1 VVGGNERALCS
12 PCLISVNDFLR
23 GGGLCWWWVLVVGVG
38 VLVVGV
44 CVEVVLVCGVCFF
57 VDVCFFEICFLVKIS
72 GNYTFLIH
80 IPSNFFNGK
89 S

>member
-1 VVGGNERALCS
+1 
-12 PCLISVNDFLR
+12 VNDFLR
-23 GGGLCWWWVLVVGVG
+23 GGGLCWWW

>member
-1 VVGGNERALCS
+1 
-12 PCLISVNDFLR
+12 VNDFLR
-23 GGGLCWWWVLVVGVG
+23 GGGLCWWWGWWW